1 MRRTLGLAVVVCLGI
16 VGTAFAAGTVDGRW
30 RLVEQRYGE
39 GSGNLGGL
47 DREIRLVVGGAPDG
61 SGIGL
66 LAGEAFPW
74 PSWVVDTGPA
84 RVEILE
90 RRLDRALGS
99 LSARYL
105 VDAVA
110 GDPLVLEVEERYTLD
125 AAGDALQGEVRV
137 RFRYDGE
144 NRGGFTVHRR
154 FEREP

>member
-1 MRRTLGLAVVVCLGI
+1 MRRPLGLALVVSLGI
-16 VGTAFAAGTVDGRW
+16 VGAVLAAGPVDGRW

-39 GSGNLGGL
+39 GAGNLGEL
-47 DREIRLVVGGAPDG
+47 DREIRLIVGGAPDG

-66 LAGEAFPW
+66 LAGEAYPW
-74 PSWVVDTGPA
+74 PSWVADAGPA
-84 RVEILE
+84 RLEILE

-99 LSARYL
+99 LSVRYL

-110 GDPLVLEVEERYTLD
+110 GDPLVLEVEERYVLD
-125 AAGDALQGEVRV
+125 AAGNALEGEVRV

-144 NRGGFTVHRR
+144 DRGGFTVHRR